1 MAMSRVLQN
10 VKGSKGFGNLLLE
23 FIPGGGGDGDALL
36 RLDDSLGVVATA
48 AAVEDCNWDI
58 KRLIM
63 EVIKSLCNA
72 LAGI

>member
-10 VKGSKGFGNLLLE
+10 VKGSKGFGNLLLVE
-23 FIPGGGGDGDALL
+23 LPGGGDGDAL

>member
-10 VKGSKGFGNLLLE
+10 VKGSKGFGNLLLVE
-23 FIPGGGGDGDALL
+23 LPGGGDGDALL

>member
-10 VKGSKGFGNLLLE
+10 VKGSKGFGNLLLVE
-23 FIPGGGGDGDALL
+23 FIPGGGDGDAL